1 MDDRGSQRRSVEG
14 LSVCRGVCLDRRSD
28 RFSPYDVVVL
38 TEHWWTR
45 PLLDRD
51 MAQNAYRVE
60 LGGNRLRWVTREG
73 DKEVRFDSE
82 PEASLWKRI
91 KVRVLSWLP
100 IEDLLELP
108 PKPTLDLMRQFLAS
122 IFTLLLTAS
131 IALGLDAQT
140 KAEIDELISYVQT
153 SGVRFIRNGLEYSGA
168 EGAQHLRDKLAKAG
182 DRVKTT
188 EDFITGIA
196 SKSFLSGKP
205 YLVKFADGHTQP
217 TGEWLRAHLAEMREN
232 KR

>member
-1 MDDRGSQRRSVEG
+1 M
-14 LSVCRGVCLDRRSD
+14 
-28 RFSPYDVVVL
+28 
-38 TEHWWTR
+38 
-45 PLLDRD
+45 
-51 MAQNAYRVE
+51 
-60 LGGNRLRWVTREG
+60 
-73 DKEVRFDSE
+73 
-82 PEASLWKRI
+82 
-91 KVRVLSWLP
+91 
-100 IEDLLELP
+100 
-108 PKPTLDLMRQFLAS
+108 
-122 IFTLLLTAS
+122 LTAS

-140 KAEIDELISYVQT
+140 KAEIDELIAYVQT

-217 TGEWLRAHLAEMREN
+217 TGEWLRRTWPKCGRTNGERRFAGSANRTSRLRAPPAVRV
-232 KR
+232 R

>member
-1 MDDRGSQRRSVEG
+1 
-14 LSVCRGVCLDRRSD
+14 
-28 RFSPYDVVVL
+28 
-38 TEHWWTR
+38 
-45 PLLDRD
+45 
-51 MAQNAYRVE
+51 
-60 LGGNRLRWVTREG
+60 
-73 DKEVRFDSE
+73 
-82 PEASLWKRI
+82 
-91 KVRVLSWLP
+91 
-100 IEDLLELP
+100 
-108 PKPTLDLMRQFLAS
+108 MRQLLAS

-140 KAEIDELISYVQT
+140 KAEIDELITYVQT

-168 EGAQHLRDKLAKAG
+168 EGAQHLRDKLAG

-205 YLVKFADGHTQP
+205 CLVKFADGHTQP
-217 TGEWLRAHLAEMREN
+217 TGAWLRAHMAEVREN

>member
-1 MDDRGSQRRSVEG
+1 
-14 LSVCRGVCLDRRSD
+14 
-28 RFSPYDVVVL
+28 
-38 TEHWWTR
+38 
-45 PLLDRD
+45 
-51 MAQNAYRVE
+51 
-60 LGGNRLRWVTREG
+60 
-73 DKEVRFDSE
+73 
-82 PEASLWKRI
+82 
-91 KVRVLSWLP
+91 
-100 IEDLLELP
+100 
-108 PKPTLDLMRQFLAS
+108 MRQLLAS

-140 KAEIDELISYVQT
+140 KAEIDELITYVQT

-217 TGEWLRAHLAEMREN
+217 TGAWLRAHMAEVREN